1 MPALHNYTL
10 FAENDNI
17 SIINKTM
24 NEHEEQE
31 AIFKVTDRR
40 LFNADGSVREGV
52 TIEKTEPKPE
62 TKTEEL
68 ETAEEAEEAKAVQE
82 VSSEL
87 TAPAAQENEDAEEVN
102 EDEEI
107 PGEDDPSSFVNFIMS
122 LASQAAAALG
132 AMPHPVT
139 GQRSLDLDL
148 AKHWID
154 TMAMLKEKTKGNLHP
169 QEMQLMNGLL
179 SDLRMQFIQLSQA
192 AEERLKQQAAQK
204 FSSKDVL
211 GGR

>member
-1 MPALHNYTL
+1 
-10 FAENDNI
+10 
-17 SIINKTM
+17 M

-31 AIFKVTDRR
+31 ANFKVTDRR
-40 LFNADGSVREGV
+40 LFNADGSVRDGV
-52 TIEKTEPKPE
+52 TIEKPAPKAEDPVVE
-62 TKTEEL
+62 A
-68 ETAEEAEEAKAVQE
+68 AEEAEAIQE
-82 VSSEL
+82 VSSEPTTPEAL
-87 TAPAAQENEDAEEVN
+87 EAAEAGEDDEM
-102 EDEEI
+102 DDGEEI
-107 PGEDDPSSFVNFIMS
+107 PGEQDPASFVNFMMS

-139 GQRSLDLDL
+139 GQRTLDLDI

-154 TMAMLKEKTKGNLHP
+154 TLAMLKDKTKGNLHP
-169 QEMQLMNGLL
+169 KEAQLLTGLL

>member
-1 MPALHNYTL
+1 M
-10 FAENDNI
+10 
-17 SIINKTM
+17 S
-24 NEHEEQE
+24 EHEEQE

-52 TIEKTEPKPE
+52 VIEKPAEKPAPDTAEPALTGAAE
-62 TKTEEL
+62 SDA
-68 ETAEEAEEAKAVQE
+68 AEEAAEAEAIQE
-82 VSSEL
+82 VS
-87 TAPAAQENEDAEEVN
+87 AEPTTPEALEPEGD

-107 PGEDDPSSFVNFIMS
+107 PGEQDPTSFVNFMMS

-148 AKHWID
+148 GKHWID
-154 TMAMLKEKTKGNLHP
+154 TMAMLKNKTKGNLHP
-169 QEMQLMNGLL
+169 KEEQLLNGLL

-204 FSSKDVL
+204 FSSKDIL
-211 GGR
+211 GR

>member
-1 MPALHNYTL
+1 MS
-10 FAENDNI
+10 EN
-17 SIINKTM
+17 
-24 NEHEEQE
+24 EEQE

-40 LFNADGSVREGV
+40 LFNPDGSVREGV
-52 TIEKTEPKPE
+52 TIEKPEPKPE
-62 TKTEEL
+62 PAEPVTEEAAK
-68 ETAEEAEEAKAVQE
+68 ETAEEARAVQE
-82 VSSEL
+82 IS
-87 TAPAAQENEDAEEVN
+87 AEPSTPEALK

-107 PGEDDPSSFVNFIMS
+107 SEDEELPGESDPSSFVNFTMS

-139 GQRSLDLDL
+139 GQRSLDLDI

-154 TMAMLKEKTKGNLHP
+154 TMAMLREKTKGNLHP
-169 QEMQLMNGLL
+169 QEEKLLVGLL

-204 FSSKDVL
+204 FSSKDIL
-211 GGR
+211 GK

>member
-1 MPALHNYTL
+1 
-10 FAENDNI
+10 
-17 SIINKTM
+17 M

-40 LFNADGSVREGV
+40 LFNSDGSVREGV
-52 TIEKTEPKPE
+52 TIEKTPEKPAPD
-62 TKTEEL
+62 TEDPVVEA
-68 ETAEEAEEAKAVQE
+68 AEEAAAIKE
-82 VSSEL
+82 VSSEATL
-87 TAPAAQENEDAEEVN
+87 PESIEALGENAEDG
-102 EDEEI
+102 EDGMDDGEEI
-107 PGEDDPSSFVNFIMS
+107 PGEEDPASFVNFMMS
-122 LASQAAAALG
+122 LASQAATALG

-139 GQRSLDLDL
+139 GQRSLDLDIG
-148 AKHWID
+148 KHWID
-154 TMAMLKEKTKGNLHP
+154 TLAMLKDRTKGNLHP
-169 QEMQLMNGLL
+169 KEEQLLAGIL

>member
-1 MPALHNYTL
+1 MS
-10 FAENDNI
+10 EN
-17 SIINKTM
+17 
-24 NEHEEQE
+24 EEQE

-40 LFNADGSVREGV
+40 LFNPDGSVREGV
-52 TIEKTEPKPE
+52 TIEKPEPKPE
-62 TKTEEL
+62 PAKSAAE
-68 ETAEEAEEAKAVQE
+68 ETAEETAEEAKAVQE
-82 VSSEL
+82 VSAEPSTSEAL
-87 TAPAAQENEDAEEVN
+87 KEDDGEEIP
-102 EDEEI
+102 EDEEL
-107 PGEDDPSSFVNFIMS
+107 PGESDPSSFVNFTMS

-139 GQRSLDLDL
+139 GQRSLDLDI

-154 TMAMLKEKTKGNLHP
+154 TMAMLREKTKGNLHP
-169 QEMQLMNGLL
+169 QEEKLLVGLL

>member
-1 MPALHNYTL
+1 
-10 FAENDNI
+10 
-17 SIINKTM
+17 M

-31 AIFKVTDRR
+31 ANFKVTDRR

-52 TIEKTEPKPE
+52 VIEKPAEKPVSE
-62 TKTEEL
+62 TEEPAL
-68 ETAEEAEEAKAVQE
+68 EAAANAAEADATDEEAELTQAF
-82 VSSEL
+82 SSESD
-87 TAPAAQENEDAEEVN
+87 TPEASASDDDEE
-102 EDEEI
+102 EEI
-107 PGEDDPSSFVNFIMS
+107 PGEQDPTSFVNFMMS

-148 AKHWID
+148 GKHWID
-154 TMAMLKEKTKGNLHP
+154 TMAMLKNKTKGNLHP
-169 QEMQLMNGLL
+169 KEEQLLNGLL
-179 SDLRMQFIQLSQA
+179 ADLRMQFIQLSQA

>member
-1 MPALHNYTL
+1 M
-10 FAENDNI
+10 
-17 SIINKTM
+17 S
-24 NEHEEQE
+24 EHEEQE

-52 TIEKTEPKPE
+52 VIEKPAPEIEEPAAEAPLEAAESAEAAEAPEATEAA
-62 TKTEEL
+62 
-68 ETAEEAEEAKAVQE
+68 ETAKEAAAVQE
-82 VSSEL
+82 VSSE
-87 TAPAAQENEDAEEVN
+87 TAIPETPEFDDDEE
-102 EDEEI
+102 EEI
-107 PGEDDPSSFVNFIMS
+107 PGEQDPTSFVNFMMS

-148 AKHWID
+148 GKHWID
-154 TMAMLKEKTKGNLHP
+154 TMAMLKNKTKGNLHP
-169 QEMQLMNGLL
+169 KEEQLLNGLL

>member
-1 MPALHNYTL
+1 M
-10 FAENDNI
+10 
-17 SIINKTM
+17 S
-24 NEHEEQE
+24 EHEEQE
-31 AIFKVTDRR
+31 ANFKVTDRR

-52 TIEKTEPKPE
+52 VIEKPAETTAPE
-62 TKTEEL
+62 TEEPAAENAPGAAEAAEAAEMI
-68 ETAEEAEEAKAVQE
+68 ETGEEAAAIQE
-82 VSSEL
+82 VSSEPDGPEAL
-87 TAPAAQENEDAEEVN
+87 APDDDEE
-102 EDEEI
+102 EEI
-107 PGEDDPSSFVNFIMS
+107 PGEQDPTSFVNFMMS

-148 AKHWID
+148 GKHWID
-154 TMAMLKEKTKGNLHP
+154 TMAMLKNKTKGNLHP
-169 QEMQLMNGLL
+169 KEEQLLNGLL

>member
-1 MPALHNYTL
+1 
-10 FAENDNI
+10 
-17 SIINKTM
+17 M

-68 ETAEEAEEAKAVQE
+68 AEETPKEAEEAEEAKAVQA

-87 TAPAAQENEDAEEVN
+87 TTSAAQENDEAAEEIN
-102 EDEEI
+102 EDEEM
-107 PGEDDPSSFVNFIMS
+107 PGENDPSSFVNFIMS

-132 AMPHPVT
+132 AMPHPVS

-204 FSSKDVL
+204 FSSKDIL
-211 GGR
+211 GK

>member
-1 MPALHNYTL
+1 M
-10 FAENDNI
+10 
-17 SIINKTM
+17 S
-24 NEHEEQE
+24 EHEEQE

-40 LFNADGSVREGV
+40 LFNSDGSVREGV
-52 TIEKTEPKPE
+52 TIEKSAPPAPPDPPTPKAE
-62 TKTEEL
+62 DLVAEA
-68 ETAEEAEEAKAVQE
+68 AEEAEAIQE
-82 VSSEL
+82 ISSEATL
-87 TAPAAQENEDAEEVN
+87 PEAAENFEAEELD

-107 PGEDDPSSFVNFIMS
+107 PGEEDPASFVNFMMS
-122 LASQAAAALG
+122 LASQAATALG

-139 GQRSLDLDL
+139 GQRSLDLDIG
-148 AKHWID
+148 KHWID
-154 TMAMLKEKTKGNLHP
+154 TLAMLKDKTKGNLHP
-169 QEMQLMNGLL
+169 KEEQLLAGIL

>member
-1 MPALHNYTL
+1 M
-10 FAENDNI
+10 
-17 SIINKTM
+17 S
-24 NEHEEQE
+24 EHEEQE
-31 AIFKVTDRR
+31 ANFKVTDRR
-40 LFNADGSVREGV
+40 LFNSDGSVREGV
-52 TIEKTEPKPE
+52 TIEKSAPKAEDPVVE
-62 TKTEEL
+62 ATEE
-68 ETAEEAEEAKAVQE
+68 AAEAKAVQE
-82 VSSEL
+82 ISAEP
-87 TAPAAQENEDAEEVN
+87 TTPEAIEAADSGEDEEI
-102 EDEEI
+102 DDGEEI
-107 PGEDDPSSFVNFIMS
+107 PGEQDPASFVNFMMS

-139 GQRSLDLDL
+139 GQRTLDLDI

-154 TMAMLKEKTKGNLHP
+154 TLAMLKEKTKGNLHP
-169 QEMQLMNGLL
+169 KEAQLLTGLL

>member
-1 MPALHNYTL
+1 M
-10 FAENDNI
+10 
-17 SIINKTM
+17 S
-24 NEHEEQE
+24 EHEEQE

-52 TIEKTEPKPE
+52 VIEKPPEKPVSE
-62 TKTEEL
+62 TEEPA
-68 ETAEEAEEAKAVQE
+68 AEAAPEAAGVAGAAEAVDAAEASAVQE
-82 VSSEL
+82 VSSEPA
-87 TAPAAQENEDAEEVN
+87 TPEAPEAFDDDEE
-102 EDEEI
+102 EEI
-107 PGEDDPSSFVNFIMS
+107 PGEQDPTSFVNFMMS

-148 AKHWID
+148 GKHWID
-154 TMAMLKEKTKGNLHP
+154 TMAMLKNKTKGNLHP
-169 QEMQLMNGLL
+169 KEEQLLNGLL

-211 GGR
+211 GR

>member
-1 MPALHNYTL
+1 
-10 FAENDNI
+10 
-17 SIINKTM
+17 M

-40 LFNADGSVREGV
+40 LFNSDGSVRDGV
-52 TIEKTEPKPE
+52 TIEKTPEKPAPPTAKADDPVIE
-62 TKTEEL
+62 A
-68 ETAEEAEEAKAVQE
+68 AEEAAAIKE
-82 VSSEL
+82 VSSEATL
-87 TAPAAQENEDAEEVN
+87 PESIAAAGENAEDAEDG
-102 EDEEI
+102 EDEMDDGEEI
-107 PGEDDPSSFVNFIMS
+107 PGEEDPASFVNFMMS
-122 LASQAAAALG
+122 LASQAATALG

-139 GQRSLDLDL
+139 GQRSLDLDIG
-148 AKHWID
+148 KHWID
-154 TMAMLKEKTKGNLHP
+154 TLAMLKDKTKGNLHP
-169 QEMQLMNGLL
+169 KEEQLLAGIL